1 MWCFL
6 STTANYTVINNEPRL
21 KKQTIFKILPL
32 ILIKVVRHTCQ
43 INNLKHFNNHYCP
56 RNALN
61 ILKTTLKRHAK
72 NIATL
77 DFLVGNVL
85 NI

>member
-1 MWCFL
+1 M
-6 STTANYTVINNEPRL
+6 
-21 KKQTIFKILPL
+21 LPL
-32 ILIKVVRHTCQ
+32 ILIKVVRHTCE
-43 INNLKHFNNHYCP
+43 INNLKHFHNDNHNCP

-61 ILKTTLKRHAK
+61 ILETTLKRHAK

-77 DFLVGNVL
+77 GFLVGNV